1 MSIQQPF
8 KPQRA
13 ASFGYTLIELMIVV
27 AIIAV
32 LAAIAISSYSS
43 YVVKTNRS
51 AATGC
56 ISEYAS
62 YMERYYTTNLR
73 YDETPPSGSTVAV
86 QNPAAGTPQSPMVL
100 DCASTTQTGNN
111 YQYSVPAP
119 STTGYIINATPIGS
133 QLKRD
138 TQCGVLSLNQLGQRK
153 ALGSSTNA
161 TVVAQCWG
169 G

>member
-1 MSIQQPF
+1 MSIQQPS
-8 KPQRA
+8 KLPRI
-13 ASFGYTLIELMIVV
+13 ASYGYSLIELMIIV
-27 AIIAV
+27 AIIAI

-56 ISEYAS
+56 MSEYAN

-73 YDETPPSGSTVAV
+73 YDEVPGSSST
-86 QNPAAGTPQSPMVL
+86 AAGTPNPVIGPVTAQSPMVL
-100 DCASTTQTGNN
+100 DCAATSATGNN

-119 STTGYIINATPIGS
+119 SATGYTIYATPINA
-133 QLKRD
+133 QLTRD
-138 TQCGVLSLNQLGQRK
+138 KQCGTLTLNQLGTR
-153 ALGSSTNA
+153 GSNGTY
-161 TVVAQCWG
+161 TIAQCWG